1 MKGFVVE
8 IAGNT
13 TCAALGKG
21 SVGIIITNK
30 EGHSP
35 FIVNGMDEKTLSYTW
50 LKSDL
55 NVGDE
60 ITIKFCDINESKVS
74 KPISV
79 RNFND
84 VEAERQL
91 MLDSYRELKQK
102 LLEEGLLK
110 E

>member
-1 MKGFVVE
+1 MK
-8 IAGNT
+8 
-13 TCAALGKG
+13 
-21 SVGIIITNK
+21 S
-30 EGHSP
+30 S
-35 FIVNGMDEKTLSYTW
+35 W

-60 ITIKFCDINESKVS
+60 ITIKFCDIDESKVS

-79 RNFND
+79 RSFND